1 MKKLSRILITV
12 LAAVT
17 VFSSGAIGAS
27 AAQVSEPVAAP
38 AAVVPGD
45 EPQADSIITI
55 WRTNEDG
62 VRQYRRWN
70 DTKHYWVDPYWI
82 TP

>member
-1 MKKLSRILITV
+1 MKKFSRFLITV

-17 VFSSGAIGAS
+17 VFSSGAIAAS
-27 AAQVSEPVAAP
+27 AAQIPESVAAP
-38 AAVVPGD
+38 AAVTPGD
-45 EPQADSIITI
+45 EPQSDVIILK
-55 WRTNEDG
+55 WRFNEEG

-70 DTKHYWVDPYWI
+70 ETKHCWVDPYWI

>member
-1 MKKLSRILITV
+1 MKKFSRILITV

-17 VFSSGAIGAS
+17 VFSSGAIAAS
-27 AAQVSEPVAAP
+27 AEQISEPVVAAP
-38 AAVVPGD
+38 AAVIPGI
-45 EPQADSIITI
+45 EPQADVIVVK
-55 WRTNEDG
+55 WRVYNG

-70 DTKHYWVDPYWI
+70 ETKQCWVDSNWI